1 MLSRAPCLKQTFHV
15 RNVDIMK
22 LIGILDKLESLTN
35 LTPPFLHAV
44 NVEISG
50 DNTKKI

>member
-1 MLSRAPCLKQTFHV
+1 MFHV
-15 RNVDIMK
+15 QNVDIMK
-22 LIGILDKLESLTN
+22 LIGILDKLESLMN
-35 LTPPFLHAV
+35 LKPPFSHVA